1 MPDSC
6 CKTVSLG
13 CGSRDHPSNIH
24 YTGCRHPLGRELG
37 RHLAWL
43 TAASLAIALLQARQ
57 RITLQQ
63 FCLIIQL
70 YCIQIFL
77 YFYVCLKNLAI
88 ASNHLDK
95 TIALYSYGVEYFG

>member
-43 TAASLAIALLQARQ
+43 TAASLAIALLQARH
-57 RITLQQ
+57 RITLQH
-63 FCLIIQL
+63 FCLILCKFIQL
-70 YCIQIFL
+70 YYIQIL
-77 YFYVCLKNLAI
+77 LCLSQESLQLQLQ
-88 ASNHLDK
+88 S
-95 TIALYSYGVEYFG
+95 SG